1 MKFTDWILD
10 RITRQKGLELTGTC
24 PILLEDTVWEDKAYP
39 LAGRRLSSSSGTV
52 DNDWDE
58 MAVEFAPN
66 GSISNINDLVGVSAE
81 HPHAADENG
90 FIYPHIHFW
99 QDADEAYV
107 FTGEYRIQDNNAAKT
122 TAWTPM
128 TAEVATDSVFSYV
141 SGNLNQ
147 IVYFHQ
153 TDAGRTKG
161 IDMAGHSLS
170 ATIQF
175 RFTRTDSIS
184 GDVSATFFDFHVSY
198 KRLGS
203 ATEGAL

>member
-1 MKFTDWILD
+1 MRFTDWILD
-10 RITRQKGLELTGTC
+10 KTTKQEGLELTGTC

-39 LAGRRLSSSSGTV
+39 LVGRRLSSSAGTA

-58 MAVEFAPN
+58 MAVKFARE
-66 GSISNINDLVGVSAE
+66 GDITDINDLVGVSSE
-81 HPHAADENG
+81 YPHGADEIG

-107 FTGEYRIQDNNAAKT
+107 FTAAYRIQDNNVAKT

-128 TAEVATDSVFSYV
+128 TAEVATDASFTYV
-141 SGNLNQ
+141 SGTLNQ
-147 IVYFHQ
+147 IVNFHQ

-161 IDMAGHSLS
+161 IDMTGHSLS

-175 RFTRTDSIS
+175 RFTRTDAIA
-184 GDVSATFFDFHVSY
+184 GDILATFFDFHVSY